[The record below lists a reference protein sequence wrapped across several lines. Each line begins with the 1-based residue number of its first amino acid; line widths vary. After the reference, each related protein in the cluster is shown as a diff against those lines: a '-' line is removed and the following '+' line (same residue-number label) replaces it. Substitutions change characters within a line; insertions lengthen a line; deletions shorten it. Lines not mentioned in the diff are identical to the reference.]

1 MPGERPYR
9 DVTLSQVYW
18 TATLASKG
26 KKKGNQSRSVAGFR
40 TFIIERRTEDD
51 VPVHLKGAAA
61 WLEIRDEEGYWIF
74 DTNTN
79 TYHAIEY
86 SEHQDQWYFVRQD
99 PRTRRWVTVEPV
111 PANYSIGRRVKPT
124 SIRAADVD
132 DSNAPESSTN
142 QGQSNVPT
150 QSLGQHNVPTANPL
164 DINRIGM
171 ATQTLSTAA
180 AALTLAGTVAPG
192 PNYQFL
198 RPVKKNTGTTS
209 GTPGAGASGGPPGS
223 GP

>member
-40 TFIIERRTEDD
+40 AFIIERRTEDD
-51 VPVHLKGAAA
+51 VPVHLKGAAT
-61 WLEIRDEEGYWIF
+61 WLEIQDEEGYWIF

-79 TYHAIEY
+79 TYHAVEY
-86 SEHQDQWYFVRQD
+86 SKYQDQWYFIRQD
-99 PRTRRWVTVEPV
+99 PKTRRWVTVEPV

-150 QSLGQHNVPTANPL
+150 QSLGQHNVPTTQSLGQHNVPTANPL
-164 DINRIGM
+164 DINHIGM

-180 AALTLAGTVAPG
+180 AALTLVGMVAPR

-198 RPVKKNTGTTS
+198 
-209 GTPGAGASGGPPGS
+209 
-223 GP
+223 